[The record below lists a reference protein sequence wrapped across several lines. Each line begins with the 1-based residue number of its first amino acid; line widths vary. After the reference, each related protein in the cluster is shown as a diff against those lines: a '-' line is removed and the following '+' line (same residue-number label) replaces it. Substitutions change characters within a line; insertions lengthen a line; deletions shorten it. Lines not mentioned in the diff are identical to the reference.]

1 VGHDDVQPFP
11 AGPAMP
17 NIINVNIQS
26 EEIVVL
32 RIEGVNELDAE
43 ALRGE
48 IINIIK
54 IETKWNT

>member
-1 VGHDDVQPFP
+1 
-11 AGPAMP
+11 MP

-26 EEIVVL
+26 EDIVVL